1 VIRSLFVA
9 ILAAISIGVLST
21 QGSASQSSA
30 GAGSGNSAQS
40 SSPRQ
45 SASSTRPDSASR
57 PGSASQPDSAQ
68 PGDSSG
74 PGSSPG
80 AANSPGVI
88 AAGLNIQLSPA
99 ALSAAAGRCAAW
111 ASRAGFADN
120 GYVGGNMVTA
130 IAVALGESGCNP
142 AACFDDTTGRECT
155 PAGTSGSSDSIDRG
169 VWQINSAA
177 WKNVSNSCA
186 YRGLCNARVAYA
198 QVSADGTY
206 FGPWTVYRTDTFARY
221 LWAAQQAVNALRT
234 GTITSAL
241 IGSCAAY
248 PADRQGTEV
257 QLANC
262 GSGAAD
268 QQWKTSASTLRTGQ
282 GLCLGA
288 TSTKAGPV
296 TVQSCNGSRLQNWQ
310 HHAGSALY
318 NPGARLCLTD
328 PGSSLRPG
336 KVLTDG
342 SCTRAQNKGWFKP

>member
-9 ILAAISIGVLST
+9 ILAAVSIGVLST

-30 GAGSGNSAQS
+30 AAGPGSSGQS
-40 SSPRQ
+40 SSPHHP
-45 SASSTRPDSASR
+45 ASASR
-57 PGSASQPDSAQ
+57 PDSAQ
-68 PGDSSG
+68 PGNSPG
-74 PGSSPG
+74 PGGSPG
-80 AANSPGVI
+80 AASSPGVI

-99 ALSAAAGRCAAW
+99 ALSAGAGRCAAW

-177 WKNVSNSCA
+177 WKNVSDSCA

-234 GTITSAL
+234 GTLTSAL

-248 PADRQGTEV
+248 PADRQGTRV

-262 GSGAAD
+262 GNGAAD
-268 QQWKTSASTLRTGQ
+268 QQWKTSASTLRTGH

-288 TSTKAGPV
+288 TSSSAGPV
-296 TVQSCNGSRLQNWQ
+296 TVQRCNGSRLQNWQ